1 MNTVQI
7 QHGKTRMIAHRGV
20 SGLEKENT
28 MSAFVAAGNRSYWG
42 VETDVYRTLDGKMI
56 LIHDN
61 TLKRLAGLE
70 NIQVEQTDFDTLR
83 SIELL
88 DCEGNHGRADLRMPS
103 LKEYI
108 RVCKKYGKVCV
119 LELKSSFTE
128 KEIGKII
135 GEFREE
141 DYLDQAVF
149 IAFDSANLL
158 HVRRLCPSQPVQ
170 QLSWKLDEELFA
182 LLREQQ
188 FDLDID
194 YRSLTEDWMYRL
206 KDCGIEVN
214 CWTVN
219 DPAVAEQLISW
230 GVDYLTSNILE

>member
-1 MNTVQI
+1 MNTIQI
-7 QHGKTRMIAHRGV
+7 QHGKTRMVAHRGV

-28 MSAFVAAGNRSYWG
+28 MTAFVAAGSRSYWG
-42 VETDVYRTLDGKMI
+42 VETDVHRTSDGKMI

-61 TLKRLAGLE
+61 NLKRLAGLE
-70 NIQVEQTDFDTLR
+70 DIRVEQTDFDTLR

-88 DCEGNHGRADLRMPS
+88 DREGHHGRADLRMPS

-108 RVCKKYGKVCV
+108 RVCKKYEKVCI
-119 LELKSSFTE
+119 LELKNPFTE
-128 KEIGKII
+128 EDVGKII
-135 GEFREE
+135 GEFRDE

-149 IAFDSANLL
+149 IAFDSINLI
-158 HVRRLCPSQPVQ
+158 HVRRLCPGQPVQ
-170 QLSWKLDEELFA
+170 QLSSKLDDELFA
-182 LLREQQ
+182 LLREHR

-194 YRSLTEDWMYRL
+194 YHALTEDWMRRL
-206 KDCGIEVN
+206 KECGIQVN
-214 CWTVN
+214 CWTVD